1 MTKFTKVPK
10 PTEGRK
16 KKNLRVL
23 ACTNITEVVQSA
35 DLNQVDQNVDNI
47 SFTYVSQPLQKADV
61 NKFKPMSEVFI
72 ALKNAGVN
80 FPDGFF
86 RSEVPI
92 ALKNAGVNI
101 PDGFFQSPCVD
112 VPTSLEAMHRVDGK
126 VYVIFTLEFELLFP
140 DGFFQSEVPIASKI
154 AKMKIPDGFLPADWS
169 KVPTSLDAMHIRDG
183 KVYATLTQKF
193 DKIQETP

>member
-80 FPDGFF
+80 
-86 RSEVPI
+86 
-92 ALKNAGVNI
+92 I
-101 PDGFFQSPCVD
+101 PDGFFQSACVD

-154 AKMKIPDGFLPADWS
+154 AKMKIPDGSLPADWS

>member
-1 MTKFTKVPK
+1 MTKFTKVSK
-10 PTEGRK
+10 PNESRK
-16 KKNLRVL
+16 RRSLRVR
-23 ACTNITEVVQSA
+23 ARGASPTDDTIITEVVQSL
-35 DLNQVDQNVDNI
+35 DPNKVDQNVDNI
-47 SFTYVSQPLQKADV
+47 SLSPTDVSQPLQKADV
-61 NKFKPMSEVFI
+61 NKFKPMSEVFT
-72 ALKNAGVN
+72 
-80 FPDGFF
+80 
-86 RSEVPI
+86 

-101 PDGFFQSPCVD
+101 PDGFFQSACVD

-154 AKMKIPDGFLPADWS
+154 PKMKIPDGSLPADWS

>member
-10 PTEGRK
+10 PTESRK

-23 ACTNITEVVQSA
+23 ARGSSPTDDTKVDKSA
-35 DLNQVDQNVDNI
+35 DPNKVDQNVDNN
-47 SFTYVSQPLQKADV
+47 SPTPTDVSQPLQKADV
-61 NKFKPMSEVFI
+61 NKFKPMSEVF
-72 ALKNAGVN
+72 
-80 FPDGFF
+80 
-86 RSEVPI
+86 I

>member
-1 MTKFTKVPK
+1 MTKFTKVSK
-10 PTEGRK
+10 PNESRK
-16 KKNLRVL
+16 RRSLRIR
-23 ACTNITEVVQSA
+23 ARGASPIDDTIITKVQSL
-35 DLNQVDQNVDNI
+35 DLNKVDQNVDNI
-47 SFTYVSQPLQKADV
+47 SLSPTDVSQPLQKADV
-61 NKFKPMSEVFI
+61 NKFKPMSEVFT
-72 ALKNAGVN
+72 
-80 FPDGFF
+80 
-86 RSEVPI
+86 

-101 PDGFFQSPCVD
+101 PDGFFQSACVD

-140 DGFFQSEVPIASKI
+140 DGFFQSEDPKI
-154 AKMKIPDGFLPADWS
+154 VKMKIPDGSLPADWS